1 VNIRRDNY
9 GLEQRKKGNE
19 GEKLKTHLYV
29 DLTKDL
35 TLTLLIGRKKIA
47 EILR

>member
-1 VNIRRDNY
+1 MVWNK
-9 GLEQRKKGNE
+9 ERKEKRE
-19 GEKLKTHLYV
+19 KKLKTHLYV

-35 TLTLLIGRKKIA
+35 TLTLSIGRKKIA